1 MPSSRKRRPQSF
13 DLTPPGGA
21 EPAPSGWTY
30 RSGAGDAPSPSPQ
43 AAPAT
48 PTASAAPAASRTGS
62 VIDWI
67 VWPAEFLFVLL
78 FAPRGARRKQ

>member
-13 DLTPPGGA
+13 DLTAPAGA

-30 RSGAGDAPSPSPQ
+30 RSEAGE
-43 AAPAT
+43 APAPTT
-48 PTASAAPAASRTGS
+48 PPAVGAPAAARARG
-62 VIDWI
+62 VIDWA

-78 FAPRGARRKQ
+78 FAPLGARRKR